1 LLASGHSLFRE
12 SVKMVLSAE
21 GNFRVVAEASEGL
34 HAVAETERTRPDV
47 ALLDCNLANCD
58 STRATDLITKG
69 FPECR
74 VIILADDDDQSTL
87 FWAVEAGA
95 SGYLT
100 KNCPM
105 SELIAAIRAVSQG
118 STVIPARML
127 GHLLGDLMRRRREQD
142 EALRKISLLT
152 MREREVLTL
161 LASGGDNDAIAR
173 ALVIS
178 PQTARTHI
186 QNILTKL
193 NVHSRLQAAALV
205 IQSGMDEHRAGA
217 KL

>member
-1 LLASGHSLFRE
+1 
-12 SVKMVLSAE
+12 MVLSTQAHLQ
-21 GNFRVVAEASEGL
+21 VVAEASEGL
-34 HAVAETERTRPDV
+34 QAVTEAERTRPDV
-47 ALLDCNLANCD
+47 ALLDGNLANSD
-58 STRATDLITKG
+58 STRATELITKG
-69 FPECR
+69 VPECR
-74 VIILADDDDQSTL
+74 VIILADEDDQSSL
-87 FWAVEAGA
+87 LWAVEAGA

-100 KNCPM
+100 KNCPL
-105 SELIAAIRAVSQG
+105 SELIDAIRAVSHG

-127 GHLLGDLMRRRREQD
+127 GHLLTHLMRRRREQD
-142 EALRKISLLT
+142 EALRRISILS

-161 LASGGDNDAIAR
+161 LALGSDNDAIAR

-205 IQSGMDEHRAGA
+205 IQSGMNEDRSGVKRGMNEDRSAV